1 MQTIKDFTFKALYT
15 SRDLTKY
22 AIILAVYLLSHCDQN
37 GRITIHHSE
46 MEQIMGVDSKVFYA
60 NLHRLESTIVTYN
73 ISKDKTI
80 ESPLIVREES
90 SCKGDICLRFLY
102 NDFDIVYDGE
112 DKSFCNFV
120 KIDYTWLKCDI
131 LKTLTH
137 AEIRVLLYLFF
148 RASKSGDLSNSVD
161 FNTKFSAYRSIA
173 KQLNISTQ
181 TVRKA
186 IYKIKANE
194 YIQVNCSS
202 SCEDDQTE
210 SLAMP
215 KSKVHF
221 SFCEIFRQ
229 EIVNIVTTS
238 KKDVFGERQEG
249 QTTEKHFRADR
260 HTVRNILRRRH
271 KRGKYISPEQEIN
284 DVAQLLNQFRGIAN
298 NLGKKI
304 ENIVDE
310 AIANHNLV
318 RANLINRYI
327 CNALGI

>member
-37 GRITIHHSE
+37 GRITIHHAD

-73 ISKDKTI
+73 LSKDKTI

-90 SCKGDICLRFLY
+90 SCKGDICLRFPY

-112 DKSFCNFV
+112 DKPFSDFV

-131 LKTLTH
+131 LKSLSH

-148 RASKSGDLSNSVD
+148 RAYKSGDLSSSVD
-161 FNTKFSAYRSIA
+161 FNTKSSAYRSIA
-173 KQLNISTQ
+173 KQLSISTQ

-194 YIQVNCSS
+194 YIKVDSS
-202 SCEDDQTE
+202 ASCENNQTE

-221 SFCEIFRQ
+221 SLCELFRQ
-229 EIVNIVTTS
+229 EIVNLVTTS
-238 KKDVFGERQEG
+238 RKDVFGERQKG

-260 HTVRNILRRRH
+260 HTVRNILRKRN
-271 KRGKYISPEQEIN
+271 KRGKYIAPEQEIN
-284 DVAQLLNQFRGIAN
+284 DIAALINQYRNTAKEI
-298 NLGKKI
+298 GKKI
-304 ENIVDE
+304 EKIVDA
-310 AIANHNLV
+310 AIADCALV
-318 RANLINRYI
+318 RAKIVHAFIRQ
-327 CNALGI
+327 ALNI